1 MNPPPGLGDDD
12 DNQIGPPPGIDIPQK
27 KKFHVNKKQSQQFQ
41 QTSLESLNLEL
52 KVTVQ
57 DQQFDQIPIS
67 DDYLEPSMNNLIAFN
82 GFLCDTS
89 GADSLAIWD
98 KEMKLK
104 KEYKGLIENMPYQM
118 VAVYNKIYLIFGDIL
133 MMIEPESNKKTILIE
148 QALTAFCVSDH
159 TNPRII
165 GVSEGEIMLWRT
177 SNFGKPNQMEPKY
190 NKFEPKTNKMIEL
203 QKVLSEKF
211 DDCDDLLVL
220 QNGLVF
226 GKQQKVGEVFIIDFE
241 NDQLEELQ
249 TTYGCAVTCWT
260 SISYDQV
267 AFASNGQIVIT
278 KFESNKQAIVQII
291 LNSSKDDIHHGLC
304 YTNNQLFSI
313 SKNAIVTSWNIIL
326 GTKIKTFEVKF
337 CPGVYSLITMNQEII
352 IAEHKVKKDFILL
365 NTNLEKQFFY
375 KARVKQVLHCCS
387 SPNQQFLA
395 VVQKCG
401 LLYDE
406 EVIFHFE
413 IEIYPFDNKLEFQ
426 RRKEFDNLEIK
437 TVMFLNDS
445 TIQCILK
452 ISKSVYPLLVK
463 WNFMNN
469 EYNESE
475 MLVEKYKSC
484 QLYQNRSVFSYDFH
498 NPPSQQFHLFGPKRI
513 DDQNQSTGISVYD
526 ENIKRLLKVQFQQ
539 QFNADVFGMPTPDL
553 LYVLNNKN
561 QIEVWDVL
569 SCQQVQ
575 KADCRPSIIKSIKFS
590 SQYLFLNGQSEWII
604 RDLKLAQICKTKGDM
619 INKCLFIDKKCVIYQ
634 KQNLFEW
641 DLVSNQ
647 CKQIPLFKVYD
658 FCIFQGKI
666 LAIGES
672 TIKLI

>member
-12 DNQIGPPPGIDIPQK
+12 DNQIGPPPGIEIPQK
-27 KKFHVNKKQSQQFQ
+27 KKFNVNKKQSQQFQ

-52 KVTVQ
+52 KITVQ

-67 DDYLEPSMNNLIAFN
+67 EDYLEPSMNNLIAFN
-82 GFLCDTS
+82 GYLCDTAGS
-89 GADSLAIWD
+89 DSLAIWD
-98 KEMKLK
+98 QEMKLK
-104 KEYKGLIENMPYQM
+104 KEYKGLIENMPYQL
-118 VAVYNKIYLIFGDIL
+118 VAVYDKIYLLFGDIL
-133 MMIEPESNKKTILIE
+133 MMIEPETNKKTILIE
-148 QALTAFCVSDH
+148 QALTAFCVSNH
-159 TNPRII
+159 PNPRII
-165 GVSEGEIMLWRT
+165 GVQDGELMLWRT
-177 SNFGKPNQMEPKY
+177 SNLGKPNEMEPKY
-190 NKFEPKTNKMIEL
+190 NNIQSKTNKLIEL

-211 DDCDDLLVL
+211 DDCDDLLML

-226 GKQQKVGEVFIIDFE
+226 GKQKKVGEVFIIDFV

-249 TTYGCAVTCWT
+249 TTYGCAVTCWIP
-260 SISYDQV
+260 ISYDSV

-278 KFESNKQAIVQII
+278 KFQSNKQAVVQII

-313 SKNAIVTSWNIIL
+313 SKNAVVTSWNIVL

-337 CPGVYSLITMNQEII
+337 CPGVYSLIKMNQEII
-352 IAEHKVKKDFILL
+352 IAEHKVKKDFIIL

-406 EVIFHFE
+406 EVIFHIE

-426 RRKEFDNLEIK
+426 RRKEIDNLEIK
-437 TVMFLNDS
+437 SVMFLNDS
-445 TIQCILK
+445 TIQFILK

-463 WNFMNN
+463 WNFINN
-469 EYNESE
+469 DYNESE

-498 NPPSQQFHLFGPKRI
+498 NPPSQQFNLFAPKRI

-526 ENIKRLLKVQFQQ
+526 ENIKRLLKIQFQQ
-539 QFNADVFGMPTPDL
+539 QFNADVFGMPNPDL

-561 QIEVWDVL
+561 QIEVWDVVTF
-569 SCQQVQ
+569 QQIQ
-575 KADCRPSIIKSIKFS
+575 KADCRPSIIKQIRFS
-590 SQYLFLNGQSEWII
+590 QQYLFLNAQSEWII
-604 RDLKLAQICKTKGDM
+604 RDLKLAQICKIKGDI
-619 INKCLFIDKKCVIYQ
+619 INKCLFLDKKCVINQ
-634 KQNLFEW
+634 KQNLYEW
-641 DLVSNQ
+641 DLLNNQ
-647 CKQIPLFKVYD
+647 CRQIPLFKVYD
-658 FCIFQGKI
+658 FCIIQNKI